1 LGRDVRVVDI
11 RGVEKHLIA
20 ELAEPIEKAIGAP
33 LQGGQSHP
41 QDPEAGMVH
50 FFSLFMSFLY

>member
-1 LGRDVRVVDI
+1 VVDI

-41 QDPEAGMVH
+41 QDPEVGMIH